1 MLYVLVIIYV
11 VVLSLISFLFCH
23 IIYENKLKND
33 LLFFVIVNFILSFS
47 FIVFL
52 FYYKDYLFSLINIF
66 LLVINTFCLSYEIK
80 LTYDKY
86 KVLSWPYLIYMV
98 FILYL
103 IIDLYLMNLWK
114 FGILL
119 VAEIQNAFLYL
130 L

>member
-103 IIDLYLMNLWK
+103 IIDLYLMNL
-114 FGILL
+114 
-119 VAEIQNAFLYL
+119 
-130 L
+130 

>member
-1 MLYVLVIIYV
+1 MLNVLVIIYV
-11 VVLSLISFLFCH
+11 IVLSLISFLFCH